1 MTNINKPQNPPKED
15 LTRVDPFCEDEDTGG
30 DAAPPLRR
38 PTQPG
43 QKPDMPDE
51 LSKRPK
57 GPAQP

>member
-1 MTNINKPQNPPKED
+1 MTNIDPKNPPKED
-15 LTRVDPFCEDEDTGG
+15 LTRVDPFREDEDTGG

-38 PTQPG
+38 PTQTS
-43 QKPDMPDE
+43 QKPATPDE

>member
-1 MTNINKPQNPPKED
+1 MTNANTPKNPPKED
-15 LTRVDPFCEDEDTGG
+15 LTRVDPFREDEDTGG

-38 PTQPG
+38 PTQTH
-43 QKPDMPDE
+43 QNPDMPDE